1 MRTEFFKA
9 LTAAARRD
17 PDIMLITADIGFR
30 VVEPFLE
37 ACPGQFLNVGVAEQN
52 MVGVAT
58 GIALGG
64 ARVFT
69 YSIANFPTLRCL
81 EQIRNDVAYHHADVT
96 VVAVGGGM
104 AYGALGMSHHATEDL
119 AIMRAVPNIAVA
131 APGDP
136 VEAEAVMADLITN
149 GGPAYL
155 RLGKDGE
162 PAVHPG
168 PLHLTRG
175 ESVPVRDAGG
185 AVVLFT
191 TGAILEVA
199 CRTADLLAESGLP
212 VDVRSFPWLSPLDVV
227 AVREASARY
236 AAIVT
241 IEEHSVVGG
250 LGSTVA
256 ETLAELPYSA
266 PLVRI
271 GLPNRTFSLVGDQN
285 YLRAAHGLEPVAI
298 SRHVLDQLEA
308 NRELAS
314 EVRRLSRAVAPPA
327 R

>member
-1 MRTEFFKA
+1 MRSQFFA
-9 LTAAARRD
+9 SLTAAARHD
-17 PDIMLITADIGFR
+17 PDIVLLTADIGFR
-30 VVEPFLE
+30 VVEPFIE

-52 MVGVAT
+52 MAGVAT

-81 EQIRNDVAYHHADVT
+81 EQIRNDIAYHHADVT

-119 AIMRAVPNIAVA
+119 AIMRAIPNIAVA

-136 VEAEAVMADLITN
+136 VEADAVMADLIVN

-168 PLHLTRG
+168 PLRLPRG
-175 ESVPVRDAGG
+175 ESVAVRDVGG
-185 AVVLFT
+185 AVALFT
-191 TGAILEVA
+191 TGGMLEIA
-199 CRTADLLAESGLP
+199 CRTADLLDDAGLSA
-212 VDVRSFPWLSPLDVV
+212 DVRSFPWLNPLDMV
-227 AVREASARY
+227 AVRHAAAQY

-250 LGSTVA
+250 LGSAVA
-256 ETLAELPYSA
+256 ETLAELPFAA
-266 PLVRI
+266 PLIRV
-271 GLPNRTFSLVGDQN
+271 GLPNRTFSLVGDQH

-298 SRHVLDQLEA
+298 SRRVLDQWEVQ
-308 NRELAS
+308 RGMAS
-314 EVRRLSRAVAPPA
+314 EVRRLPRAVAPPA